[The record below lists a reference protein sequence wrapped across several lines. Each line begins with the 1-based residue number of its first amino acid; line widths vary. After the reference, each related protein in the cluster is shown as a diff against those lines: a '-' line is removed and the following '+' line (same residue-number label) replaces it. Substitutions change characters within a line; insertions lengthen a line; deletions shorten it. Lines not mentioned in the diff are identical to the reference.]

1 MDALRVVFAGCG
13 RISDLHVLGYRDEP
27 RAVLHGLYDLDRAAA
42 ERRAAEWGAPRV
54 YASYAE
60 VLADPEVDAVEVLVP
75 HPLHEELAVAA
86 LRAGKHVSVQKPMT
100 TSLRSADRM
109 LAAARASGRVLKVA
123 ENYALYPP
131 IVLARRLIDEGAIGE
146 PMTVRI
152 KMMSGGSGGWPVS
165 DSTWAWRL
173 REFAAGRGM
182 NTFDHGHHMWA
193 TAWALLGPF
202 RKVNAWVDEQ
212 NGVVD
217 SPAVVMWAHE
227 GPRRYGQCEFHY
239 GKELAVPSSY
249 YGNDEWIDVSGS
261 RGVLVIRRCTA
272 SILEG
277 PVVGVYSG
285 GAWAWHE
292 AETDWATGFR
302 LSTKNFIAAMRG
314 DEAPRPSAEEGRH
327 LLAMDLA
334 VAKSDRERRTVWLGE
349 LDSPAPRLYA
359 ALARRSER
367 RAKAA
372 FFRVLAGGGDDVA
385 CGDGDR
391 ARELTLALPGRFR
404 AEAASGFEGTVG
416 LALSDC
422 AGGFSLTVAGRTI
435 SVIETSVPVTVPDTA
450 VLCLRVSSSTWAS
463 ILEGRSRIETAYLR
477 GKLRV
482 DGEIALALR
491 LRDMLGL

>member
-217 SPAVVMWAHE
+217 SPAVVM
-227 GPRRYGQCEFHY
+227 
-239 GKELAVPSSY
+239 
-249 YGNDEWIDVSGS
+249 
-261 RGVLVIRRCTA
+261 
-272 SILEG
+272 
-277 PVVGVYSG
+277 
-285 GAWAWHE
+285 
-292 AETDWATGFR
+292 
-302 LSTKNFIAAMRG
+302 
-314 DEAPRPSAEEGRH
+314 
-327 LLAMDLA
+327 
-334 VAKSDRERRTVWLGE
+334 
-349 LDSPAPRLYA
+349 
-359 ALARRSER
+359 
-367 RAKAA
+367 
-372 FFRVLAGGGDDVA
+372 
-385 CGDGDR
+385 
-391 ARELTLALPGRFR
+391 
-404 AEAASGFEGTVG
+404 
-416 LALSDC
+416 
-422 AGGFSLTVAGRTI
+422 
-435 SVIETSVPVTVPDTA
+435 
-450 VLCLRVSSSTWAS
+450 
-463 ILEGRSRIETAYLR
+463 
-477 GKLRV
+477 
-482 DGEIALALR
+482 
-491 LRDMLGL
+491 